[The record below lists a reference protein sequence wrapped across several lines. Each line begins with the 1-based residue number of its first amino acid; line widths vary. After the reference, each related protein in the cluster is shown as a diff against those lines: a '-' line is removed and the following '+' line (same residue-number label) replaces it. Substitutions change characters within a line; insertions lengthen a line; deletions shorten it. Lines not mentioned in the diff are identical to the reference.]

1 MNFSAPLGFL
11 VGLAVIW
18 FGVTTGLQN
27 SSVFLDPHAAAI
39 VLGGTA
45 AAAMI
50 CLPLSHLGN
59 LLKIFVRTVTGS
71 HKQQIMDTINEVV
84 EVAQLVQGQKEPDLA
99 VAANSV
105 KNPFFKE
112 SLELVASSGARDKQ
126 LREILQMRVEQQ
138 NEMYKK
144 EGATFKI
151 IGKFP
156 PAFGLVGATL
166 GMITLLQGLGA
177 PDAFQRLGP
186 SMSVALV
193 ATFYGLILANVFII
207 PVGENLAHAAED
219 DLTIRKIIAHGVFL
233 IKEKEHPLI
242 IGEYLKSYVSPK
254 QRNKMKQAG

>member
-1 MNFSAPLGFL
+1 MNLSAPLGL
-11 VGLAVIW
+11 IVGIAVIA
-18 FGVTTGLQN
+18 FGVTSGLQN
-27 SSVFLDPHAAAI
+27 SSVFLDAHAAAI
-39 VLGGTA
+39 VLGGTL

-50 CLPLSHLGN
+50 CLPLSHLAA
-59 LLKIFVRTVTGS
+59 LVRIFFRTVSGRQ
-71 HKQQIMDTINEVV
+71 KQQVLDTINEVV
-84 EVAQLVQGQKEPDLA
+84 EVAQIVHQQSTQDLA
-99 VAANSV
+99 AAASGV

-112 SLELVASSGARDKQ
+112 SLELVASGGARDEQ
-126 LREILQMRVEQQ
+126 LREILEMRVEQQ

-207 PVGENLAHAAED
+207 PVGENLANAAED
-219 DLTIRKIIAHGVFL
+219 DLSIRRIIAHGVLL
-233 IKEKEHPLI
+233 IKEREHPLI
-242 IGEYLKSYVSPK
+242 ISEYLKSYIPPK
-254 QRNKMKQAG
+254 SRNKMKQAG

>member
-1 MNFSAPLGFL
+1 MNLSAPLGFL
-11 VGLAVIW
+11 VGLAVIY
-18 FGVTTGLQN
+18 FGVTAGLEN
-27 SSVFLDPHAAAI
+27 SKVFLDAHAAAI
-39 VLGGTA
+39 VIGGTA

-59 LLKIFVRTVTGS
+59 LLKIFVKTVTGT
-71 HKQQIMDTINEVV
+71 HKQQILDTINEVV
-84 EVAQLVQGQKEPDLA
+84 EVAEVVHSQKTPDLS
-99 VAANSV
+99 AAASGV

-126 LREILQMRVEQQ
+126 LKEILQMRVEQQ

-166 GMITLLQGLGA
+166 GMIALLQGLGA
-177 PDAFQRLGP
+177 PDAFQKLGP
-186 SMSVALV
+186 AMSVALV

-219 DLTIRKIIAHGVFL
+219 DLTIRKIIAHGVLL
-233 IKEKEHPLI
+233 IKEREHPLI
-242 IGEYLKSYVSPK
+242 ISEYLKSYISPK

>member
-1 MNFSAPLGFL
+1 MNLSAPLGFL

-39 VLGGTA
+39 VIGGTA

-50 CLPLSHLGN
+50 CLPLSHLAN
-59 LLKIFVRTVTGS
+59 LLKVFFRTVTGS
-71 HKQQIMDTINEVV
+71 HTQQIMATINEVV
-84 EVAQLVQGQKEPDLA
+84 EVAQIVQGQTNPDLA
-99 VAANSV
+99 AAGV

-112 SLELVASSGARDKQ
+112 SLELVASSGAKDKQ
-126 LREILQMRVEQQ
+126 LKEILQMRVEQQ

-207 PVGENLAHAAED
+207 PVGENLAHASEE

-242 IGEYLKSYVSPK
+242 VAEYLKSYISPK
-254 QRNKMKQAG
+254 HRNKMKAA